1 MAVDPFSIDPFG
13 KPACEKELA
22 AVGKDEYLD
31 KLYQPAAE
39 FITRSAS
46 PHVYLMPGR
55 RGAGKTAL
63 AQYLSVAPP
72 SNPKGSIYV
81 DQDALTVRHLRRIG
95 AGCDARPAEMLP
107 RISNVWRVLLWSIAM
122 GAIPDPPA
130 ELRIELA
137 SLCRPRVGSWE
148 IFQPRTGALRIPL
161 PDQESDDQAWFDWC
175 ESLLKDPHF
184 EKARELAAR
193 RMMQSPITLIVDTSE
208 QYDTRS
214 DDVMYALAG
223 LIEAGSHIE
232 EALAERGFYIKLFFA
247 EEIFPK
253 LEVAYVSNTS
263 KHVRN
268 PVKIR
273 WRPKELLR
281 LAAWRLL
288 SFKSEHG
295 YSPVYDKQ
303 SIDWTRPSS
312 IYERFWSEHF
322 GEKVLSRSGNTER
335 TFSYIL
341 RHTQLRPRQMIV
353 LCNRIAQASIDQCED
368 DVQGLKNFSGDSI
381 RFGVQ
386 EAEIALAKEIINSY
400 RTIFPKASLMIN
412 CLTGGTPFMQGN
424 ELHIAFNRARAF
436 IPEDP
441 DFDHRQF
448 IDMLV
453 QLGVIGRIR
462 RQDNEAR
469 IVEADFQH
477 NMDHELRINERD
489 QCIVHP
495 MFCSFLNRSFGPG
508 GYIVYPFPEHPDYS
522 RGEGLI

>member
-1 MAVDPFSIDPFG
+1 MAADPFATEPFG

-22 AVGKDEYLD
+22 AVGKTEYLD
-31 KLYQPAAE
+31 RLYQPAAE
-39 FITRSAS
+39 FIARSAS
-46 PHVYLMPGR
+46 PHVYLIPGR

-63 AQYLSVAPP
+63 AQYLSIAPP
-72 SNPKGSIYV
+72 GKPEGWIYV
-81 DQDALTVRHLRRIG
+81 DQDVLTVQHLRRMG
-95 AGCDARPAEMLP
+95 AGCEARPAEMLP
-107 RISNVWRVLLWSIAM
+107 RIAGVWRVILWSLALS
-122 GAIPDPPA
+122 AITERSA
-130 ELRIELA
+130 ELQVELA
-137 SLCRPRVGSWE
+137 GLGRPGFGLGD
-148 IFQPRTGALRIPL
+148 IFEARPGAPRIPL
-161 PDQESDDQAWFDWC
+161 PEDEGEDGAFFAWC
-175 ESLLKDPHF
+175 AGILKDPKF
-184 EKARELAAR
+184 QKVRDLAAR
-193 RMMQSPITLIVDTSE
+193 QMSRGPITLFVDTSE

-214 DDVMYALAG
+214 EDVMYALAG

-232 EALAERGFYIKLFFA
+232 EALAERGFYIKLSFA

-253 LEVAYVSNTS
+253 LEVTYVSNTS
-263 KHVRN
+263 KHIRN

-273 WRPKELLR
+273 WRPRELLR

-288 SFKSEHG
+288 SFKKEHG
-295 YSPVYDKQ
+295 YPAIYGQ
-303 SIDWTRPSS
+303 EGIDWSRPSS
-312 IYERFWSEHF
+312 IYERFWCEHF
-322 GEKVLSRSGNTER
+322 GERVLSRSGNSER

-353 LCNRIAQASIDQCED
+353 LCNRIAQASIDQCEE
-368 DVQGLKNFSGDSI
+368 VSTGLKSFGEDAI

-400 RTIFPKASLMIN
+400 RTIFPRASLMIN
-412 CLTGGTPFMQGN
+412 CLTGGTPFIQGN
-424 ELHIAFNRARAF
+424 ELHIAYNRAKAF

-448 IDMLV
+448 TDMLV
-453 QLGVIGRIR
+453 QMGVIGRIR

-489 QCIVHP
+489 PCVVHP

-508 GYIVYPFPEHPDYS
+508 GYVVFPFPDSPDY
-522 RGEGLI
+522 RAENGLV